1 MVYEFTSSDSD
12 TYTYGHR
19 LLYSDDTK
27 YVLNAHG
34 DVVALLNDSGVL
46 TKRYLNTNINYPKAE
61 NGASGSE
68 YESSLHCGI
77 PVHTYNGYG
86 VSSVNDVLVYDSSHP
101 C

>member
-1 MVYEFTSSDSD
+1 MRRAYRQNSHSKARYTISEFN
-12 TYTYGHR
+12 
-19 LLYSDDTK
+19 L
-27 YVLNAHG
+27 
-34 DVVALLNDSGVL
+34 
-46 TKRYLNTNINYPKAE
+46 YLNININYPKAE

-86 VSSVNDVLVYDSSHP
+86 VSSVNGVLVYDSRHP